1 MFKSCDSAIIPKME
15 RSETSQD
22 PQNGYEEDLLKRS
35 PFHLFMTQI
44 QRIKSSVG
52 KGKHQH
58 SSVIQF
64 FRDLDPGGKSK
75 GETEREEIDL
85 SRPDNQNEKPDLPA
99 SDEVS
104 HNISETDLVSGK
116 WKVKQFMKKLGKKP
130 NSKNM
135 DLNNCALNE
144 TDLTEL
150 SGLLPFLPEL
160 EEINLSWNDFIGGT
174 LKPLTLQ
181 LHHVSK
187 LKSLRLNNCRMTA
200 EDIASLGEA
209 LEIIPFLEELDLS
222 WNSNIGGKLS
232 LLTKKIQK
240 GSKIKILKVID
251 CNLAAKDGESLA
263 QILNVIH
270 HLKVLDLSIN
280 QKIGCSLK
288 SIAQELKNVSGLE
301 ELHLHMC
308 GVKKDGLQSLG
319 TAFQYLL
326 ELRKLDLSCNKEI
339 GRGFEDSAAHLASLK
354 DLEVLDLHQCCI
366 TEEDLAVLTQV
377 IPLLSSLQELN
388 LSSNKNIGMSSD
400 HLLSRLRFLP
410 KLNSVIISNCSLQ
423 KASFASLAEAAL
435 HLPDLEILDL
445 SWNKC
450 VGGNLK
456 LLLEALKLATEI
468 RVLILSSC
476 NLAAGDLALLAL
488 LMRTGHLAKLQ
499 KLDLSYNDTVC
510 DEGWATFYQDLA
522 ELKELSELDVSL
534 RPSSCRDCGMWFGKL
549 LTALREMPA
558 FTDLG
563 MQRWVFSGPQ
573 QKQLEYFNQDSTRNV
588 RFDY

>member
-1 MFKSCDSAIIPKME
+1 MTAWLEQIATASPPILQ
-15 RSETSQD
+15 ETAQD
-22 PQNGYEEDLLKRS
+22 PQNGYEEGLLKRS

-64 FRDLDPGGKSK
+64 FSDLDPGGKKK
-75 GETEREEIDL
+75 GETEEEEIDL
-85 SRPDNQNEKPDLPA
+85 SRPNNQNEKPTLPA
-99 SDEVS
+99 SAEVS

-144 TDLTEL
+144 TDLMEL
-150 SGLLPFLPEL
+150 SGLLLFLPEL
-160 EEINLSWNDFIGGT
+160 EEINLSWNDCIGGT

-181 LHHVSK
+181 LHHVNK
-187 LKSLRLNNCRMTA
+187 LKSLRLNNCSLTA

-222 WNSNIGGKLS
+222 WNTNIGGKLS

-251 CNLAAKDGESLA
+251 CNLAAKDGESL
-263 QILNVIH
+263 
-270 HLKVLDLSIN
+270 D
-280 QKIGCSLK
+280 
-288 SIAQELKNVSGLE
+288 
-301 ELHLHMC
+301 
-308 GVKKDGLQSLG
+308 

-326 ELRKLDLSCNKEI
+326 ELRKLDLSCNREI
-339 GRGFEDSAAHLASLK
+339 GRGFEDSAAHLANLK
-354 DLEVLDLHQCCI
+354 DLEVLDLHQCCV

-388 LSSNKNIGMSSD
+388 LSSNKNIGMSLD

-410 KLNSVIISNCSLQ
+410 KLKSVIISNCSLQ
-423 KASFASLAEAAL
+423 KASFASLADAAL
-435 HLPDLEILDL
+435 HLPELEILDL

-456 LLLEALKLATEI
+456 LLLEALKLATKI

-549 LTALREMPA
+549 LTALPEMPA
-558 FTDLG
+558 FTELG
-563 MQRWVFSGPQ
+563 MQRWVFSGAQ
-573 QKQLEYFNQDSTRNV
+573 QKQLEYFNRDNTRNV
-588 RFDY
+588 RFDYRGQVSVSL

>member
-1 MFKSCDSAIIPKME
+1 ME
-15 RSETSQD
+15 RAETAQD
-22 PQNGYEEDLLKRS
+22 PQNGYEEGLLKRS

-64 FRDLDPGGKSK
+64 FSDLDPGGKSK
-75 GETEREEIDL
+75 GETEEEEIDL
-85 SRPDNQNEKPDLPA
+85 SRPDNQNEKPTVPA

-104 HNISETDLVSGK
+104 HNVSETDLVSGK

-144 TDLTEL
+144 TDLMEL
-150 SGLLPFLPEL
+150 
-160 EEINLSWNDFIGGT
+160 
-174 LKPLTLQ
+174 
-181 LHHVSK
+181 
-187 LKSLRLNNCRMTA
+187 R
-200 EDIASLGEA
+200 EA

-222 WNSNIGGKLS
+222 WNTNIGGKLS

-288 SIAQELKNVSGLE
+288 SIAQELKNVPGLE
-301 ELHLHMC
+301 ELNLHMC
-308 GVKKDGLQSLG
+308 GVKKDGLQSLD

-326 ELRKLDLSCNKEI
+326 ELRKLDLSCNREI
-339 GRGFEDSAAHLASLK
+339 GRGFEDSAAHLANLK
-354 DLEVLDLHQCCI
+354 DLEVLDLHQCCV

-410 KLNSVIISNCSLQ
+410 KLKSVIISNCSLQ
-423 KASFASLAEAAL
+423 KASFASLADAAL
-435 HLPDLEILDL
+435 HLPELEILDL

-549 LTALREMPA
+549 LTALPKMPA
-558 FTDLG
+558 FTELG
-563 MQRWVFSGPQ
+563 IQRWVFSGAQ
-573 QKQLEYFNQDSTRNV
+573 QKQLEYFNRDNTRNV
-588 RFDY
+588 RFDYRGQVSVSEKAFPNSTTGTMYRATLPWNTASFR

>member
-1 MFKSCDSAIIPKME
+1 ME

-85 SRPDNQNEKPDLPA
+85 SRPDNQNEKPALPA

-144 TDLTEL
+144 TDLMEL

-251 CNLAAKDGESLA
+251 CNLEAKDGESL
-263 QILNVIH
+263 
-270 HLKVLDLSIN
+270 D
-280 QKIGCSLK
+280 
-288 SIAQELKNVSGLE
+288 
-301 ELHLHMC
+301 
-308 GVKKDGLQSLG
+308 

-339 GRGFEDSAAHLASLK
+339 GRGFEDSAAHLANLK

-410 KLNSVIISNCSLQ
+410 KLKSVIISNCSLQ

-456 LLLEALKLATEI
+456 LLLEALKLATAI

-510 DEGWATFYQDLA
+510 DEGWATFSQDLA

-549 LTALREMPA
+549 LTALPEMPA
-558 FTDLG
+558 FTELG

-573 QKQLEYFNQDSTRNV
+573 QKQLEYFNRDSTRNV